1 MSGTYTVRVGD
12 KGRTVVPADFR
23 ERHGWAEG
31 TTLVAVEAGD
41 GSGALLLLSR
51 DDALAQVR
59 EQLAG
64 RDLVRELLEERR
76 AAADLD
82 DAVA

>member
-1 MSGTYTVRVGD
+1 M
-12 KGRTVVPADFR
+12 PADFR

-31 TTLVAVEAGD
+31 TTLVAVEAED

-76 AAADLD
+76 AAAALD